1 MIIDLILDR
10 QDDIET
16 FNELYNPKTFYNEVL
31 GYTDMFGCDSAN
43 NIAFKIAKAMDKG
56 TEEEVRQQLCSY
68 VKDYGYNDDICNFI
82 NSVEWLKPH
91 SNYKQREKSLYA
103 ILIDE
108 TLSKKEMAEEAV
120 LLIEQNIKERETLIQ
135 LYEMARD
142 ARKKCPYPD
151 VQYNIEQYADK
162 ALTLCCSRIQ
172 ALFLY

>member
-16 FNELYNPKTFYNEVL
+16 FNELYNPKTFYNDVL
-31 GYTDMFGCDSAN
+31 EYADMFGSDNAE
-43 NIAFKIAKAMDKG
+43 NIAFKIAKAMDEG

-68 VKDYGYNDDICNFI
+68 IKDYGYNDDICNFI

-91 SNYKQREKSLYA
+91 SNYKQREKSLYE
-103 ILIDE
+103 ILLNE

-142 ARKKCPYPD
+142 ARKNCPYPD